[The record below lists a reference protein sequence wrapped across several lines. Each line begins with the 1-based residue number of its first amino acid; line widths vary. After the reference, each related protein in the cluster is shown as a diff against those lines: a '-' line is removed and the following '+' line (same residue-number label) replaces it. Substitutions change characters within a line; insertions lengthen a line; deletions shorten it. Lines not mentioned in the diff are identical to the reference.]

1 MLPEA
6 LPPTMKAWVC
16 KAYGGPQRLA
26 LETRPV
32 PVPRAGEVLIRIHAT
47 TVTSGD
53 VRLRALRVPH
63 GMRTLARLA
72 LGLTGPRR
80 AILGTECAGEVVAVG
95 KGVTAYRPGD
105 AILAFPGGAVGC
117 HAEYR
122 VMPVAGGMA
131 HKPANLSFAEAASLS
146 FGASTALHFLN
157 AAKVGPGT
165 ALLVIGASGAVGSAM
180 VQLARHRGAA
190 VTGVTSTGNVEL
202 VRNLGAGAVIDY
214 TRSDFAQTAGRF
226 DVIADTVAA
235 SSFAACL
242 PLLNEHGRYLS
253 IAGGL
258 GDMLARPRGTKRS
271 IGGPAAERPEY
282 VQQIAALA
290 GSGALRPVIDRSFAF
305 ADLPAA
311 HAFVDTGR
319 KRGSVVVT
327 LGNKAD

>member
-1 MLPEA
+1 MKAESV
-6 LPPTMKAWVC
+6 PPTMQAWVC
-16 KAYGGPQRLA
+16 KRYGGPERLA

-47 TVTSGD
+47 TVTSAD
-53 VRLRALRVPH
+53 VRVRALRVPD
-63 GMRTLARLA
+63 GMHILARLA

-95 KGVTAYRPGD
+95 KGVTAYHAGD
-105 AILAFPGGAVGC
+105 AVFAFPGGAMGC

-131 HKPANLSFAEAASLS
+131 RKPANLTFAEAASLS

-165 ALLVIGASGAVGSAM
+165 DLLVIGASGAVGSAM
-180 VQLARHRGAA
+180 VQIARHRGAE
-190 VTGVTSTGNVEL
+190 VTGVTSTANVGL
-202 VRNLGAGAVIDY
+202 VRDLGANTVIDY
-214 TRSDFAQTAGRF
+214 TRSDFAKADGRF

-235 SSFAACL
+235 STFATCVPVL
-242 PLLNEHGRYLS
+242 KETGRYLS

-258 GDMLARPRGTKRS
+258 GDMFARPKGTKRS

-282 VQQIAALA
+282 IGQIAELA

-327 LGNKAD
+327 LVDPPD